1 MNREMG
7 AVGSPMSKLG
17 FNSLTGLSGAPISR
31 PARVGPAGL
40 AGGRTFGLEA
50 VSRHKLPWCGRD
62 NPRAVIPSK
71 GSTARGISLFARSTA
86 GATRSELRARAQR
99 GGLWIV
105 GGVR

>member
-62 NPRAVIPSK
+62 DPRGAAQ
-71 GSTARGISLFARSTA
+71 GFSLPGFSFFARSTA
-86 GATRSELRARAQR
+86 GATRSVLRARAKR

>member
-1 MNREMG
+1 MIAGREMG
-7 AVGSPMSKLG
+7 AVGSPMSKPG

-62 NPRAVIPSK
+62 DTPGRDEKLGSRTVPGPS
-71 GSTARGISLFARSTA
+71 L
-86 GATRSELRARAQR
+86 
-99 GGLWIV
+99 
-105 GGVR
+105 